1 MFYYFCTETTKL
13 HTMKRLISYGKWI
26 ALALFALYVASL
38 TDKPA
43 LYGRTSGKVEAE
55 QSATR

>member
-1 MFYYFCTETTKL
+1 
-13 HTMKRLISYGKWI
+13 MKRLISYGKWI

>member
-1 MFYYFCTETTKL
+1 MRKVIT
-13 HTMKRLISYGKWI
+13 YGKWI

-43 LYGRTSGKVEAE
+43 LYGETSGKVKS
-55 QSATR
+55 QQNVTR

>member
-1 MFYYFCTETTKL
+1 
-13 HTMKRLISYGKWI
+13 MKKVLTYGKWI

-43 LYGRTSGKVEAE
+43 LYGKTSGKVEAE